1 MRYDGRTR
9 RSFGVRR
16 SAVAGAATVD
26 ALPTALPVSD
36 VNPPTGRPSRRFG
49 GHSVSRK
56 EDCRMTTS
64 IKRLPRRMPAWAKVI
79 TAVVLVLVVLFA
91 GLRLAVLP
99 GLRDLF
105 GTQTHD
111 RSGPALLKSIQD
123 MSRYDAASGNFQ
135 VVVDLEKDAKYLPD
149 AIRGTRTLYVG
160 AGTVEAYVDLGSLA
174 KKDVTVDSDR
184 TTATLR
190 LPHAFLGKPALDT
203 DRSYA
208 VSKQRGLLD
217 RLGDFFSD
225 NPDSEQAVQ
234 KLAVKHIGEAAKDSE
249 LTKRAEENTTGMLDG
264 LLRSLGFKEV
274 SVSYGA

>member
-1 MRYDGRTR
+1 
-9 RSFGVRR
+9 
-16 SAVAGAATVD
+16 
-26 ALPTALPVSD
+26 
-36 VNPPTGRPSRRFG
+36 
-49 GHSVSRK
+49 
-56 EDCRMTTS
+56 MTTS
-64 IKRLPRRMPAWAKVI
+64 IKRLPKRMPGWAKAI

-174 KKDVTVDSDR
+174 KKDVTVDADR

-190 LPHAFLGKPALDT
+190 LPHAFLGKPALDPN
-203 DRSYA
+203 RSYA

-234 KLAVKHIGEAAKDSE
+234 KLAVKHIGDAAKDSE